1 MKLLLAACVMASAA
15 AMAAEKPP
23 FVTREDLA
31 SPWIGHGSD
40 GATYRFA
47 LNLDGSGLIAPTW
60 PFAEAHEMVSVAGR
74 RAARIDALSE
84 AYPEESLHITGKATL
99 SDLDRR
105 VKAKWRNGSSWL
117 E

>member
-74 RAARIDALSE
+74 LVSIDAVSE
-84 AYPEESLHITGKATL
+84 AYPEESLHMTGKASL
-99 SDLDRR
+99 SDLDLR